1 MAKSKKVDTALPSA
15 VSDDKWRA
23 ESDARALMSAA
34 EVMADPE
41 RLKKAKKHVGEQK
54 KAFRCVQDLIDYRN
68 EIHTSEKD
76 DE

>member
-1 MAKSKKVDTALPSA
+1 MAKSKKATDTPSPA
-15 VSDDKWRA
+15 MSDDKWRA
-23 ESDARALMSAA
+23 ESDARTLMSAA